1 MANEKRVNHLSI
13 FLIKAAFTTSGQV
26 LKVETCDQPTA
37 IVIAGHGEGQLFIKK
52 TSPNP
57 PRWAALFKDYVDL
70 SSLAVPGVAAA
81 FFIEINGRCF
91 VIAFGQG
98 GRHLLKE
105 QVFEERFGLLCALN
119 AVDPN
124 SFRCID
130 VQSLDAIESH
140 TRIQSGQ
147 ETTPDQ
153 FGLSVEQD
161 MLKAIVG
168 AQKNAALGSR
178 MTGSDALAVSV
189 KADLSDLPF
198 LLGEYRKMFEAELS
212 EEDYQ
217 WVHNISATKSTAV
230 ISSLC
235 S

>member
-1 MANEKRVNHLSI
+1 MANEKKVNHLSI

-168 AQKNAALGSR
+168 APSNQALGSR
-178 MTGSDALAVSV
+178 MAGSD
-189 KADLSDLPF
+189 
-198 LLGEYRKMFEAELS
+198 GH
-212 EEDYQ
+212 
-217 WVHNISATKSTAV
+217 VHAFAGVLHWNDEFQFARPGVRFGFGGRGIETHGW
-230 ISSLC
+230 IRD
-235 S
+235 